1 MREAEVRDQKDDDEE
16 HVRMKWNHQ
25 YIINSTLKG
34 EHGFLDNH
42 ALRLNWSAVA
52 SKAYNETPDNAEV
65 GLLDGGNRV
74 AVTMRWFAA
83 GNTIPTVTLPG
94 YLDLNV

>member
-1 MREAEVRDQKDDDEE
+1 
-16 HVRMKWNHQ
+16 MKWNHQ

-65 GLLDGGNRV
+65 GLLDGGESCSGKRCVGSPLEHNSDRD
-74 AVTMRWFAA
+74 FA
-83 GNTIPTVTLPG
+83 G
-94 YLDLNV
+94 YLDLMY